1 MILFFSYSLN
11 QGRTWYYMNYDRYTA
26 SVTISGL
33 ATEPHSRSRKFSLW
47 GHHSQVES
55 EKTGWVTFTISFKDL
70 LNKKCKV
77 NFSVIFSFPKCKSS
91 NSLLKTLTDFKLLTI
106 WEIVN

>member
-11 QGRTWYYMNYDRYTA
+11 QGRTWHYMNYDRYTA
-26 SVTISGL
+26 NVTMSGL
-33 ATEPHSRSRKFSLW
+33 VTEPHSRSRMFSLW

-77 NFSVIFSFPKCKSS
+77 NFSACYFFFSKMQIFEFIAK
-91 NSLLKTLTDFKLLTI
+91 NFDRF
-106 WEIVN
+106 